1 MVQIDLTP
9 KQVEELKNHYI
20 LELEKL
26 QQRTSEVMGL
36 LSRLVHGQVPPLPDT
51 TENKKEIKKKE
62 TSIPTGKVNWTDF
75 ILQLLKDKD
84 KPLTVDQI
92 LKEYKK
98 QNKVTLSDPKNT
110 LASINQTLFRLR
122 SKQNLIT
129 SSRRKGK
136 KGNVYSLVKQP
147 DTAVVK
153 AQPKV
158 SDKKVKKEKELP
170 SSPKSTWSQFV
181 LDILAKQKRI
191 LSVNEFVKYAMVQFD
206 LPATDKKVTGKR
218 IGPVL
223 SYMATKSK
231 KIKSTRKAGQKGT
244 FYGLTDWF
252 TDKNELITIY
262 K

>member
-36 LSRLVHGQVPPLPDT
+36 LSRLVHGQVPPLPAT
-51 TENKKEIKKKE
+51 TENKKEVKEKE
-62 TSIPTGKVNWTDF
+62 TSSPTGKLNWTDF
-75 ILQLLKDKD
+75 ILQLLKDKA
-84 KPLTVDQI
+84 KPLTVGQI
-92 LKEYKK
+92 IKEYQK
-98 QNKVTLSDPKNT
+98 QYKVNLSGSKT
-110 LASINQTLFRLR
+110 ALSSLTQALFRLR

-129 SSRRKGK
+129 SSKRKGK
-136 KGNVYSLVKQP
+136 KGNIYSLVKQP
-147 DTAVVK
+147 DTAVVTT
-153 AQPKV
+153 QPKK
-158 SDKKVKKEKELP
+158 SDKVVKKEKELP
-170 SSPKSTWSQFV
+170 ANTKSKWPQFI
-181 LDILAKQKRI
+181 LDTLTKQKRI
-191 LSVNEFVKYAMVQFD
+191 LSVNEFVKYAMVHFE
-206 LPATDKKVTGKR
+206 LPAHDKKVTGKR

-223 SYMATKSK
+223 SHMVKTSK
-231 KIKSTRKAGQKGT
+231 KIKSTRKAGQTGT